1 MKGPKKQF
9 DKAHIL
15 RTLLIIEREE
25 RIGRKGLAKKLILGE
40 GTVRSILKTLIKK
53 GYLESAVAAGHK
65 LTNEGEKFLKNLHN
79 FVLGPKIIDGKEL
92 TIGNKDIAV
101 LVRDAANNL
110 KVGIEERDAAIKIG
124 SLGVSVLIFKNN
136 ELKFPR
142 ETELKVNNDSLYKSF
157 EFKEDDVLIIGTDN
171 TYDKAENAAIAA
183 LFTSIGDKIIL
194 S

>member
-9 DKAHIL
+9 DKAHVL

-25 RIGRKGLAKKLILGE
+25 QIGRKGLAKKLILGE

-142 ETELKVNNDSLYKSF
+142 ESELKVNNDSLYKSF